1 MWFLVNQRVV
11 ASDTDWYLLTGTQ
24 AVVLLKP
31 NTRLSIGRRETDLVL
46 PDDKT
51 ISKRQA
57 ALHVGANDALNL
69 NMTPTGQFQ
78 TPDLFITD
86 ESGKSTTVINGHAA
100 PQDGTPIRV
109 VQHVTTL
116 ELGRRGTSFLIFH
129 KDVVFCTA
137 GLSPTQ
143 TTHVVDAAIAMGAK
157 ATPTWSPLVTHLV
170 VDSVK
175 LQRAPT
181 TPTAALAK
189 LLDVQ
194 VVNVAWVQALTAHE
208 PDLDLGDDPTTT
220 WEHAWFPAIPIKF
233 PPPLDDPNLTA
244 QARGKMFASARFML
258 DPDVTD
264 RDVLTLLIESCGGKV
279 GVQPRALAAGV
290 TLVHVTADPAAPKPG
305 ACAATID
312 QVVQS
317 VVTGRI
323 QWVVDPAPAAAAAAA
338 AAPARPAAPTQS
350 SFPRAG
356 SSIAGLGT
364 SLGSSMG
371 SQMPPP
377 TQLPHRPRPLPAR
390 STGHASMSLAAS
402 LFDFDNL
409 SAEIEKD
416 ASQLV
421 AAFAA
426 SQSMRN
432 SHSAAGSS
440 GPRHTLGGG
449 TAPRAGAASQLHRS
463 AVGALPPGS
472 QANHGAGGNTQ
483 AAGFVPV
490 STRWGTEGTLE
501 ELGLV
506 VPRKPAPVVAA
517 PAVESVPEEAEPAE
531 QPEPEAVVPAE
542 AIAEQI
548 AALADEPPADLSRAD
563 LVKSVNSLEDEDESV
578 RKARQLVTQAM
589 QNGTDVD
596 WGVLGAMVQI
606 EYMPLAREGA
616 AEGAHGGEN
625 TQGAR
630 RARAGPGYASHFP
643 ANATM
648 TTTTGPNYKRFRKRQ
663 AVPAM
668 PEILTLGVITYDS
681 SVLSLDDG
689 FSRHSRG
696 GGNSMDSLS
705 GPRPVASLAD
715 VTLESI
721 PDDALRR
728 RHPRAS
734 AHLVPYT
741 PTRDEV
747 APARDVQRSR
757 FQTLDDDSEGSND
770 EDNAP
775 LGFPVSRSESQS
787 SAGSLRRATPR
798 RNESLLPVAMPVGSR
813 KRPRVLLEV
822 DDEVE
827 ADEIMEPRSP
837 PSSVAA
843 MDARAPPPS
852 AAPPAPT
859 PAAAAVC
866 SPCNPSLFPSEL
878 PPWHAVAVPPP
889 FPLAVPA
896 PVPAPAPCTADV
908 SAAASRSPARAATT
922 ASPTVAA
929 ILHASTTT
937 ITTAPASSPSTSIPP
952 PTIFTSA
959 PIPIVPAPLI
969 PVPILPAQSPVPD
982 ISSRT
987 RSRSPSTAA
996 AASSSSSPPAAKR
1009 AKLSSTSTQKPSPAE
1024 LAEKRKA
1031 QNRAAQRAFRERRDR
1046 YMRDLEAHKA
1056 ALEERAIAR
1065 DAEIAHLQH
1074 QVLALQN
1081 ENAYLRALLRP
1092 VGAPPGPPP
1101 GHVVVPVVAG
1111 PHPSG
1116 PHPSGPHVPPQVVT
1130 PTHACAMCVTGAPPG
1145 AGHHHAVVG
1154 GCAAYNAG
1162 RPPGPGEEETK
1173 VDVGQEEQPS
1183 QPHPPSERGRGAEE
1197 QAEECAHVGPQ
1208 PALPPE
1214 VDIEVEP
1221 DQPVAAVEERRGC
1234 QEMGCVEAVCAG
1246 DGWHNDQVV

>member
-69 NMTPTGQFQ
+69 NMAQTGQFQ
-78 TPDLFITD
+78 TPELSITD
-86 ESGKSTTVINGHAA
+86 ESGKSTTVINSHAA

-143 TTHVVDAAIAMGAK
+143 AAHVVDAATAMGAK
-157 ATPTWSPLVTHLV
+157 ATPAWSPLVTHLV

-181 TPTAALAK
+181 TPTAVLAK
-189 LLDVQ
+189 LLDVP
-194 VVNVAWVQALTAHE
+194 VVNVTWVQSLAAHQ
-208 PDLDLGDDPTTT
+208 PDLDLDDDPTTT
-220 WEHAWFPAIPIKF
+220 WEHAWFPAISIKF
-233 PPPLDDPNLTA
+233 PPPLDDANLTA
-244 QARGKMFASARFML
+244 QARGKLFASARFML
-258 DPDVTD
+258 DPSVVD

-279 GVQPRALAAGV
+279 GVQPRSLAAGV
-290 TLVHVTADPAAPKPG
+290 TLVHVTADPAAAKPG
-305 ACAATID
+305 ACAATVD

-323 QWVVDPAPAAAAAAA
+323 QWAVDPAPAAAVT
-338 AAPARPAAPTQS
+338 AAPARPAAPTQAS
-350 SFPRAG
+350 LPRAG

-364 SLGSSMG
+364 SLGSSMS

-377 TQLPHRPRPLPAR
+377 TQLPHRSRPLPAR
-390 STGHASMSLAAS
+390 STAHSGMSLAS

-432 SHSAAGSS
+432 SHSAAAGSS
-440 GPRHTLGGG
+440 GPRHVLGGG
-449 TAPRAGAASQLHRS
+449 TAPRAGALSQLHRS
-463 AVGALPPGS
+463 AVGAPPPGS
-472 QANHGAGGNTQ
+472 QMNHRAGGNAQ
-483 AAGFVPV
+483 ASGFVPV

-517 PAVESVPEEAEPAE
+517 PAVESVSEELEPAE
-531 QPEPEAVVPAE
+531 QHDAAAAVPAE

-589 QNGTDVD
+589 RNGTDVD
-596 WGVLGAMVQI
+596 WSVLGAMVQI
-606 EYMPLAREGA
+606 EYMPLAREGD
-616 AEGAHGGEN
+616 AEGAQGGEN

-643 ANATM
+643 ASATT

-668 PEILTLGVITYDS
+668 PEILTLGVITYDPA
-681 SVLSLDDG
+681 VLSLDDG
-689 FSRHSRG
+689 FPHHSREG
-696 GGNSMDSLS
+696 DSMDSLS

-728 RHPRAS
+728 RHPRAQ

-747 APARDVQRSR
+747 APARDVLRSR
-757 FQTLDDDSEGSND
+757 FQTLDDDSEGSDD
-770 EDNAP
+770 EDKAP

-787 SAGSLRRATPR
+787 SAGSLRRRPAPR
-798 RNESLLPVAMPVGSR
+798 RNESLLPVAMPAGSR
-813 KRPRVLLEV
+813 KRPRVLMDV

-827 ADEIMEPRSP
+827 ADEIMEPVPRR
-837 PSSVAA
+837 
-843 MDARAPPPS
+843 ARTGAG
-852 AAPPAPT
+852 PA
-859 PAAAAVC
+859 
-866 SPCNPSLFPSEL
+866 SLGGSMI
-878 PPWHAVAVPPP
+878 V
-889 FPLAVPA
+889 
-896 PVPAPAPCTADV
+896 APAV
-908 SAAASRSPARAATT
+908 SLAMG
-922 ASPTVAA
+922 
-929 ILHASTTT
+929 
-937 ITTAPASSPSTSIPP
+937 
-952 PTIFTSA
+952 
-959 PIPIVPAPLI
+959 
-969 PVPILPAQSPVPD
+969 
-982 ISSRT
+982 
-987 RSRSPSTAA
+987 
-996 AASSSSSPPAAKR
+996 ASSSGSTPA
-1009 AKLSSTSTQKPSPAE
+1009 TS
-1024 LAEKRKA
+1024 
-1031 QNRAAQRAFRERRDR
+1031 QRRRR
-1046 YMRDLEAHKA
+1046 RL
-1056 ALEERAIAR
+1056 
-1065 DAEIAHLQH
+1065 
-1074 QVLALQN
+1074 N
-1081 ENAYLRALLRP
+1081 
-1092 VGAPPGPPP
+1092 VGDDD
-1101 GHVVVPVVAG
+1101 
-1111 PHPSG
+1111 
-1116 PHPSGPHVPPQVVT
+1116 
-1130 PTHACAMCVTGAPPG
+1130 
-1145 AGHHHAVVG
+1145 
-1154 GCAAYNAG
+1154 
-1162 RPPGPGEEETK
+1162 E
-1173 VDVGQEEQPS
+1173 
-1183 QPHPPSERGRGAEE
+1183 
-1197 QAEECAHVGPQ
+1197 
-1208 PALPPE
+1208 
-1214 VDIEVEP
+1214 
-1221 DQPVAAVEERRGC
+1221 
-1234 QEMGCVEAVCAG
+1234 
-1246 DGWHNDQVV
+1246 